1 MNNNKPYLLNNKD
14 KLAKF
19 FANIKKHNK
28 VSRKFLKDNIKK
40 FQLKSLRNYKYNNLY
55 IKKIIQQKNKY
66 NTLNLPYKFINDSN
80 TLNSLKEKFEKESKK
95 INTAKK
101 DIINLLNIY
110 NNKNI
115 PKLHNN
121 QLLYRGLSEKQ
132 ISQYKV

>member
-80 TLNSLKEKFEKESKK
+80 TLNSLKENLKK
-95 INTAKK
+95 KVKK
-101 DIINLLNIY
+101 
-110 NNKNI
+110 
-115 PKLHNN
+115 
-121 QLLYRGLSEKQ
+121 
-132 ISQYKV
+132 